1 MDLGGLSVRRPVLAT
16 VMSVIIVLFGAI
28 GFKYLGVREFPSIDP
43 PVITVRTSYT
53 GANADVIQ
61 SQITEPLEKAIN
73 GIDGIRTL
81 SSSSNQGSSVITV
94 EFNLSANL
102 EAAANDVRDKVSQAV
117 KQLPQ
122 DIDAPPVVSKADANS
137 DAIISMT
144 LVSDTRSLL
153 EVSDYA
159 ENVLAQNLQT
169 ISGVSAVQ
177 IWGQRRY
184 SIRIRL
190 MPDKLASYALTP
202 LDVKQALDKENVD
215 LPSGKIEGNKTEL
228 TVNTIG
234 RLSTVPQ
241 FEEMIVKESEN
252 NIVRLK
258 DVAKVELG
266 AENEETILKESGTP
280 MVGLALVPL
289 PGANYIDIADEFYK
303 RYDQLK
309 KDLPKDYTINIA
321 LDNTRFIKKSIAEVG
336 ETLIIALVLVILI
349 IYLFFRDWLIAFRPL
364 IDIPVSLIG
373 AFFIMYMMDYSINV
387 LTLLAIVLATG
398 LVVDDGIVVTEN
410 IFKKIEKGMS
420 PKDAAIEG
428 TREIATAVIITSLTL
443 AAVFMPVIF
452 LEGFVGRLFREFGV
466 VIAGSVLISAFV
478 SLTLTPMLNAKLVR
492 KDPTKKSKFYTWSEP
507 FFEAM
512 DNWFR
517 ESVTNFLKKSWMALV
532 IWVLSI
538 GVIVFLGLQL
548 KSELSPLEDRNWLRM
563 LVTMPE
569 GTSFEATDALMDR
582 VSSFVTDSVE
592 EKAVCLTVTAPG
604 FAGSGA
610 VNTGFVRLA
619 LTQAEDRKRT
629 QDQIANYLT
638 KNLLQFPEGKVFV
651 IQEQSISSGGGPK
664 GTLPVQFVLQNN
676 DFNKIREKLPKF
688 MEQVNK
694 NPTFQGVD
702 VNLKFNKPELIIEIN
717 RDKAKIMGV
726 SIADVAQTIQLA
738 LSGQRFGYYI
748 KGDKQ
753 YQVIGQVNR
762 ENRDDPKDIKDL
774 FVRNNKGEMIQLD
787 NIISIVERSSPP
799 QLYHYNRFQSAT
811 IQAGLAPG
819 KTIGDGIEEMNTIAN
834 QLLDDS
840 FTTSLTGA
848 SRDFSES
855 SSNIWFA
862 LILAILLIYLLLAAQ
877 FESFVEPFIIIFFTV
892 PTAMAGAIFALWYFN
907 QTLNIFSEIGMI
919 MLIGLVTKNGIL
931 IIEFANQLREKG
943 MKIRDALIEG
953 STARLRPILMTSLAT
968 MLGALPI
975 ALALGAGSKSRMG
988 MGIVIIGGL
997 FLSMLL
1003 TLYVVPAMYSLLI
1016 KEKKHRGEEHIK
1028 HDEVQNIKHN
1038 EINESK

>member
-1 MDLGGLSVRRPVLAT
+1 MGLAELSVKRPVLAT
-16 VMSVIIVLFGAI
+16 VMSIIIILFGAI
-28 GFKYLGVREFPSIDP
+28 GFNYLGVREYPSVDP

-117 KQLPQ
+117 RQLPQ

-184 SIRIRL
+184 SMRIRL
-190 MPDKLASYALTP
+190 KPDRLAAYNLTP
-202 LDVKQALDKENVD
+202 LDVRLALNRENVD

-234 RLSTVPQ
+234 RLSTVPE
-241 FEEMIVKESEN
+241 FENMIVKESDN
-252 NIVRLK
+252 NIIRLR

-266 AENEETILKESGTP
+266 AENESTVLKESGTP

-289 PGANYIDIADEFYK
+289 PGANYIDISDEFYK
-303 RYDQLK
+303 RYETLK
-309 KDLPKDYTINIA
+309 KELPKDYTINIA
-321 LDNTRFIKKSIAEVG
+321 LDNTRFIKKSVTEVG
-336 ETLIIALVLVILI
+336 ETLIIALLLVILI

-373 AFFIMYMMDYSINV
+373 AFFIMYLMDYSINV

-410 IFKKIEKGMS
+410 IFKKLEKGLS
-420 PKDAAIEG
+420 PKQAAIEG
-428 TREIATAVIITSLTL
+428 TREIYAAVIITSLTL

-466 VIAGSVLISAFV
+466 VIAGAVLISAFV

-492 KDPTKKSKFYTWSEP
+492 KDHNKRSRFYVWSEP
-507 FFEAM
+507 FFAGM
-512 DNWFR
+512 DAWFKN
-517 ESVTNFLKKSWMALV
+517 SVTAFLQKRWWALIILAV
-532 IWVLSI
+532 STGSI
-538 GVIVFLGLQL
+538 FYFGSQL

-569 GTSFEATDALMDR
+569 GTSFESTDAMMDR
-582 VSSFVTDSVE
+582 ISAFVGDSVE

-619 LTQAEDRKRT
+619 LTQSEDRERS
-629 QDQIANYLT
+629 QAEIANYIT
-638 KNLLQFPEGKVFV
+638 KNLSQFPDGKVFV
-651 IQEQSISSGGGPK
+651 IQEQSISSGGGPR
-664 GTLPVQFVLQNN
+664 GAQPIQFVLQTNS
-676 DFNKIREKLPKF
+676 FEKLREKLPKF
-688 MEQVNK
+688 LELANK
-694 NPTFQGVD
+694 NPVFQEKSVD
-702 VNLKFNKPELIIEIN
+702 ANLKFNKPELIIEID
-717 RDKAKIMGV
+717 RDKATTMGV

-753 YQVIGQVNR
+753 YQVIGQVDR
-762 ENRDDPKDIKDL
+762 ENRDDPSDIKDL
-774 FVRNNKGEMIQLD
+774 FVRNKNGEMIKLD
-787 NIISIVERSSPP
+787 NVIHIEERSSPP
-799 QLYHYNRFQSAT
+799 QLYHYNRYQSAT
-811 IQAGLAPG
+811 VQAGLAPG
-819 KTIGDGIEEMNTIAN
+819 KTIGDGIAAMNEIAE
-834 QLLDDS
+834 QVLDES

-848 SRDFSES
+848 SRDFQES
-855 SSNIWFA
+855 SSNILFA
-862 LILAILLIYLLLAAQ
+862 FGLALALIYLLLAAQ
-877 FESFVEPFIIIFFTV
+877 FESFVEPFIIMLTV
-892 PTAMAGAIFALWYFN
+892 PMALSGALFSLWYFN
-907 QTLNIFSEIGMI
+907 ETLNIFSQIGMI

-931 IIEFANQLREKG
+931 IIEFANQLRKRGLGVRE
-943 MKIRDALIEG
+943 ALIEA

-968 MLGALPI
+968 ILGALPI
-975 ALALGAGSKSRMG
+975 AMALGAGSKSRMG

-997 FLSMLL
+997 LLSMVL
-1003 TLYVVPAMYSLLI
+1003 TLFVIPAIYSYFV
-1016 KEKKHRGEEHIK
+1016 KDKKHEE
-1028 HDEVQNIKHN
+1028 DAA
-1038 EINESK
+1038 

>member
-1 MDLGGLSVRRPVLAT
+1 MDIAELSVKRPVLVT
-16 VMSVIIVLFGAI
+16 VFSIIIVLFGAI

-81 SSSSNQGSSVITV
+81 SSASNQGSSVITV
-94 EFNLSANL
+94 EFNLSSNL

-137 DAIISMT
+137 DPIISMT

-153 EVSDYA
+153 DVSDYA
-159 ENVLAQNLQT
+159 ENVIAQNLQT

-184 SIRIRL
+184 CMRIRL
-190 MPDKLASYALTP
+190 MPEKLAAYGLTP
-202 LDVKQALDKENVD
+202 LDVKLALGKENVD
-215 LPSGKIEGNKTEL
+215 LPSGKIEGNATEL

-234 RLSTVPQ
+234 RLSTVPE
-241 FEEMIVKESEN
+241 FETMIVKESDN
-252 NIVRLK
+252 NIVRLR

-280 MVGLALVPL
+280 MVGLALVPQ
-289 PGANYIDIADEFYK
+289 PGANYIDISKEFYK
-303 RYDQLK
+303 RYEVLK
-309 KDLPKDYTINIA
+309 KELPKDYTINIA
-321 LDNTRFIKKSIAEVG
+321 LDNTRFIKKSITEVG
-336 ETLIIALVLVILI
+336 ETLIIALLLVILI
-349 IYLFFRDWLIAFRPL
+349 IFLFFRDWVIAFRPL

-410 IFKKIEKGMS
+410 IFKKIEKGLL
-420 PKDAAIEG
+420 PKDAAIQG
-428 TREIATAVIITSLTL
+428 TREIYTAVIITSLTL

-466 VIAGSVLISAFV
+466 VLAGAVLISAFV

-492 KDPTKKSKFYTWSEP
+492 KDPLKKSKFYTWSEP
-507 FFEAM
+507 FFVAM
-512 DNWFR
+512 DSWFKN
-517 ESVTNFLKKSWMALV
+517 SVTNFLQKRWWALV
-532 IWVLSI
+532 ILVVSI
-538 GVIVFLGLQL
+538 GSIFYFGSQLQ
-548 KSELSPLEDRNWLRM
+548 SELSPLEDRNWLR
-563 LVTMPE
+563 LSITTPE
-569 GTSFEATDALMDR
+569 GTSFESTDALMDR
-582 VSSFVTDSVE
+582 LSTFVGDSIP
-592 EKAVCLTVTAPG
+592 EKQVCLTVTAPG

-610 VNTGFVRLA
+610 VNTGFVRIA
-619 LTQAEDRKRT
+619 LSESDKRKRS
-629 QDQIANYLT
+629 QNDIANYIN
-638 KNLLQFPEGKVFV
+638 KNIAQFPEGKVFV
-651 IQEQSISSGGGPK
+651 IQEQSISSGGGPR
-664 GTLPVQFVLQNN
+664 GALTVQFVLQTN
-676 DFNKIREKLPKF
+676 DFQKLREKLPKF
-688 MEQVNK
+688 LELANK
-694 NPTFQGVD
+694 NPIFQGVD
-702 VNLKFNKPELIIEIN
+702 ANLKFNKPELVVEIN
-717 RDKAKIMGV
+717 RDKAKTLGV

-738 LSGQRFGYYI
+738 LSGQRFSYYI

-753 YQVIGQVNR
+753 YQVVGQVNR
-762 ENRDDPKDIKDL
+762 ENRDDPSDIKDL
-774 FVRNNKGEMIQLD
+774 FVKNSKGEMIQLD

-811 IQAGLAPG
+811 VQAGLAPG
-819 KTIGDGIEEMNTIAN
+819 KTIGDGIAAMNDIAK
-834 QLLDDS
+834 QVLDDS

-855 SSNIWFA
+855 SSNILFAFVLA
-862 LILAILLIYLLLAAQ
+862 LILIYLLLAAQ
-877 FESFVEPFIIIFFTV
+877 FESFVEPFIIMLTV
-892 PTAMAGAIFALWYFN
+892 PMALAGALFSLWYFN
-907 QTLNIFSEIGMI
+907 ETLNIFSQIGMI

-931 IIEFANQLREKG
+931 IIEFTNQLREKG
-943 MKIRDALIEG
+943 MKVREALIEA

-968 MLGALPI
+968 ILGALPI
-975 ALALGAGSKSRMG
+975 AMALGAGSKSRMG

-997 FLSMLL
+997 LLSMVL
-1003 TLYVVPAMYSLLI
+1003 TLFVIPAIYSFLV
-1016 KEKKHRGEEHIK
+1016 KDKKHDKDVE
-1028 HDEVQNIKHN
+1028 
-1038 EINESK
+1038 

>member
-1 MDLGGLSVRRPVLAT
+1 MDLAEISVKRPVLVT
-16 VMSVIIVLFGAI
+16 VFSIIIILFGTI

-81 SSSSNQGSSVITV
+81 SSSSNQGSSIITV
-94 EFNLSANL
+94 EFNLSSNL

-137 DAIISMT
+137 DPILSMT

-159 ENVLAQNLQT
+159 ENVIAQNLQT

-184 SIRIRL
+184 CMRIRL
-190 MPDKLASYALTP
+190 KPDKLAAYNLTP
-202 LDVKQALDKENVD
+202 LDVKLALDRENVD

-234 RLSTVPQ
+234 RLSKVSE
-241 FEEMIVKESEN
+241 FETMIIKESSN

-266 AENEETILKESGTP
+266 AENEETILKESGVP
-280 MVGLALVPL
+280 MVGLALVPQ
-289 PGANYIDIADEFYK
+289 PGANYIDISKEFYK
-303 RYDQLK
+303 RYDILK
-309 KDLPKDYTINIA
+309 KELPKDYTINIA
-321 LDNTRFIKKSIAEVG
+321 LDNTRFIKKSITEVG
-336 ETLIIALVLVILI
+336 ETLIIALLLVILI

-373 AFFIMYMMDYSINV
+373 AFFIMYLMDYSINV

-410 IFKKIEKGMS
+410 IFKKIEKGLS
-420 PKDAAIEG
+420 PKDAAIQG
-428 TREIATAVIITSLTL
+428 TREIYTAVIITSLTL
-443 AAVFMPVIF
+443 VAVFMPVIF

-466 VIAGSVLISAFV
+466 VLAGAVLISAFV

-492 KDPTKKSKFYTWSEP
+492 KDPTKKSKFYLWSEP
-507 FFEAM
+507 FFVAL
-512 DNWFR
+512 DVWFKQ
-517 ESVTNFLKKSWMALV
+517 SLINFFKRRWWAFVILLV
-532 IWVLSI
+532 SI
-538 GVIVFLGLQL
+538 ISIVFFWFNLQ
-548 KSELSPLEDRNWLRM
+548 SELSPLEDRNWMRLAI
-563 LVTMPE
+563 TAPE
-569 GTSFEATDALMDR
+569 GTSFESTDALMDKL
-582 VSSFVTDSVE
+582 STFVKDSILE
-592 EKAVCLTVTAPG
+592 TEVCLTVTAPG

-610 VNTGFVRLA
+610 VNTGFVRIA
-619 LTQAEDRKRT
+619 LSESDKRKRS
-629 QDQIANYLT
+629 QNDIANYIT
-638 KNLLQFPEGKVFV
+638 KNIAQFPEGKVFV
-651 IQEQSISSGGGPK
+651 IQEQSISSGGGPR
-664 GTLPVQFVLQNN
+664 GALPVQYVLQTN
-676 DFNKIREKLPKF
+676 DFQKLRDKLPKF
-688 MEQVNK
+688 LEAANK

-702 VNLKFNKPELIIEIN
+702 VNLKFNKPELVIEID
-717 RDKAKIMGV
+717 RDKAKILGV
-726 SIADVAQTIQLA
+726 SIADIAQTIQLA

-753 YQVIGQVNR
+753 YQVVGQVNR
-762 ENRDDPKDIKDL
+762 ENRDDPNDIKDL
-774 FVRNNKGEMIQLD
+774 FVRNVKGDMIQLD
-787 NIISIVERSSPP
+787 NIIHIVERSSPP
-799 QLYHYNRFQSAT
+799 QLYHYNRYQSAT
-811 IQAGLAPG
+811 VQAGLAPG
-819 KTIGDGIEEMNTIAN
+819 KTIGDGITAMNEISKKI
-834 QLLDDS
+834 LDDS

-855 SSNIWFA
+855 SSNILFA
-862 LILAILLIYLLLAAQ
+862 FLLAIVLIYLLLAAQ
-877 FESFVEPFIIIFFTV
+877 FESFVEPFIIILTV
-892 PTAMAGAIFALWYFN
+892 PMALAGALFSLWYFN
-907 QTLNIFSEIGMI
+907 ETLNIFSEIGMI

-931 IIEFANQLREKG
+931 IIEFTNQLRKKG
-943 MKIRDALIEG
+943 LDVRTALIEA

-968 MLGALPI
+968 ILGALPI
-975 ALALGAGSKSRMG
+975 AMALGAGSKSRMG

-997 FLSMLL
+997 LLSMIL
-1003 TLYVVPAMYSLLI
+1003 TLFVIPAIYSYLV
-1016 KEKKHRGEEHIK
+1016 KDKKK
-1028 HDEVQNIKHN
+1028 
-1038 EINESK
+1038 